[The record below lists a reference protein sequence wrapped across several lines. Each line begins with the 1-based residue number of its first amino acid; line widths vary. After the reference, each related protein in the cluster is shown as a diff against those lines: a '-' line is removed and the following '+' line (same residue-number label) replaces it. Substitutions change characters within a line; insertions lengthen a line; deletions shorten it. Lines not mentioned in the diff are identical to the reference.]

1 METLTLTNQ
10 MIEVLALIGLAVLLF
25 VVEWVRVDVVGI
37 MMMVFTPLLGLVT
50 PQEALSGLSSNAVVS
65 IIAVMII
72 GAGLDRTG
80 LVGLAVKPVLKLAGS
95 RGRRVVVFVSATVA
109 VISSILQNI
118 GAAALFLPA
127 VQRISRAR
135 LIPISRLLMPIGF
148 AAILGGTLTLV
159 GSSPL
164 ILLNDLIAPFELR
177 PFGLFSVTPV
187 GLCLVTAGILYFV
200 VLGSRV
206 LPQGSVPRA
215 AALCRLHPLG
225 GEHFEF
231 RVRPEL
237 PQPLT
242 AEIMARRYGAHLV
255 GLNKVH
261 HGEKLLAPD
270 ERSILYPGDEAVV
283 VATPASLERLAL
295 DFNLEVK
302 PRLETFS
309 EDLSPQQWGSVE
321 AVVAPVPSWRAEPW
335 ARSTS

>member
-1 METLTLTNQ
+1 M
-10 MIEVLALIGLAVLLF
+10 
-25 VVEWVRVDVVGI
+25 
-37 MMMVFTPLLGLVT
+37 
-50 PQEALSGLSSNAVVS
+50 
-65 IIAVMII
+65 
-72 GAGLDRTG
+72 
-80 LVGLAVKPVLKLAGS
+80 GLAVKPVLKLAGS